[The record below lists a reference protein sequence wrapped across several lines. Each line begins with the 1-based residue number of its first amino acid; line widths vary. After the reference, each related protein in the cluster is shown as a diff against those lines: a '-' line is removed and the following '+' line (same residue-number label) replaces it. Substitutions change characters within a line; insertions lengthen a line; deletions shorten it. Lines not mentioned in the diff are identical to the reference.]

1 MRRRT
6 ALRREVTPDPKFNN
20 KTISRFV
27 NMLMIDGKKWNA
39 ESIVYGSLEIVA
51 QKTQKSDPIEVL
63 TKAIDNVR
71 PLLELKSRRVG
82 GATYQIPVEVR
93 GDRGVSLA
101 LRWIRNSARGR
112 KGKPMK
118 QRLAD
123 EILEAFN
130 GQGSAVKKRETAHSM
145 AKANQAFAHFRWN

>member
-6 ALRREVTPDPKFNN
+6 ALRREVIPDPKFIN
-20 KTISRFV
+20 KMISRFV

-39 ESIVYGSLEIVA
+39 EKIVYGSLDIVA
-51 QKTQKSDPIEVL
+51 QKTQKVDPLEVL

-93 GDRGVSLA
+93 GDRGASLA
-101 LRWIRNSARGR
+101 LRWIRNAARGR
-112 KGKPMK
+112 KGKPMQ

-123 EILEAFN
+123 EILDAYN
-130 GQGSAVKKRETAHSM
+130 GQGTAVKKREEIHKM
-145 AKANQAFAHFRWN
+145 AEANRAFSHYRW

>member
-6 ALRREVTPDPKFNN
+6 ALRREVIPDPKFNN
-20 KTISRFV
+20 KTISRFI
-27 NMLMIDGKKWNA
+27 NMLMVDGKKWNA
-39 ESIVYGSLEIVA
+39 EKIVYGSLDIVV
-51 QKTQKSDPIEVL
+51 QKTQKSDALEVL

-93 GDRGVSLA
+93 GDRGASLA
-101 LRWIRNSARGR
+101 LRWIRNAARGR
-112 KGKPMK
+112 KGKPMQ

-123 EILEAFN
+123 EILDAYN
-130 GQGSAVKKRETAHSM
+130 GQGTAVKKREEIHKM
-145 AKANQAFAHFRWN
+145 AEANRAFSHYRW

>member
-1 MRRRT
+1 MRRRR
-6 ALRREVTPDPKFNN
+6 AIRREVTPDPKYNN

-27 NMLMIDGKKWNA
+27 NMLMLDGKKWNA

-51 QKTQKSDPIEVL
+51 QRTHKTDALEVFN
-63 TKAIDNVR
+63 KAIDNVR

-93 GDRGVSLA
+93 GERGVSLA
-101 LRWIRNSARGR
+101 LRWIRNAARGR

-123 EILEAFN
+123 EILDAYN
-130 GQGSAVKKRETAHSM
+130 GQGTAVKKREEIHKM
-145 AKANQAFAHFRWN
+145 AEANRAFSHYRW

>member
-6 ALRREVTPDPKFNN
+6 AVRREVIPDPKFGN
-20 KTISRFV
+20 KNISRFV
-27 NMLMIDGKKWNA
+27 NMLMLDGKKWNA
-39 ESIVYGSLEIVA
+39 ESIVYGALDILV
-51 QKTQKSDPIEVL
+51 QKTNKADAMEVL
-63 TKAIDNVR
+63 NKAIDNVR

-112 KGKPMK
+112 KGKPMQ
-118 QRLAD
+118 QRLAE
-123 EILEAFN
+123 EILEAYN
-130 GQGSAVKKRETAHSM
+130 GQGSAVKKKEEIHKM
-145 AKANQAFAHFRWN
+145 AEANRAFSHYRW